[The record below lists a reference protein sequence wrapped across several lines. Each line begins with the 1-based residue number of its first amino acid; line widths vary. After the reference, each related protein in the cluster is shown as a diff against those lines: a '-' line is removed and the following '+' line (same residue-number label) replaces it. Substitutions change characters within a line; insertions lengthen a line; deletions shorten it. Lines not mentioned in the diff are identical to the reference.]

1 MTLFSDRYYGLICKY
16 CIHGQGAGCKEDVP
30 WYAVSLGCNTFEEGE
45 PVVLA
50 LPRKPGAGFKLE
62 NILVDTF

>member
-1 MTLFSDRYYGLICKY
+1 M
-16 CIHGQGAGCKEDVP
+16 DVP

-45 PVVLA
+45 SVIREASPKSGSGL
-50 LPRKPGAGFKLE
+50 KLE